1 MVSAL
6 PPGSLHFRQQ
16 RRQRRMRMVTS
27 ELVMQVTKDTF
38 NEIGSGA
45 VARQPEQDEV
55 RVARQ
60 PVANIAGSMNAL
72 VVRHH
77 VHTPKAHSGVGAI
90 QGLQQTQEE
99 KAVLLRPGLAGGR

>member
-6 PPGSLHFRQQ
+6 PPVSLHFRQQ
-16 RRQRRMRMVTS
+16 GRQSLMTMITS
-27 ELVMQVTKDTF
+27 DLVMQVTKSTF

-45 VARQPEQDEV
+45 VARQPEQDEA
-55 RVARQ
+55 RGARQ

-77 VHTPKAHSGVGAI
+77 VHAESALGSRRDPRPAADSGRESGSSSA
-90 QGLQQTQEE
+90 
-99 KAVLLRPGLAGGR
+99 RS